1 MLASALIISFSL
13 VLFVYWFRYTCL
25 LVLRS
30 APDPTPRSDVA
41 IGSKLSFSDVQARLD
56 RDAAGLSLD
65 SLQRSLQRDKEVL
78 TYLLNHAV
86 ALDSASLDRRL
97 LMLDYQIMK
106 GWYRLTKTAAPAQAR
121 KALSEMAEILG
132 FLAQRMSEQAG
143 ARTQI

>member
-30 APDPTPRSDVA
+30 APEAARQNDAA
-41 IGSKLSFSDVQARLD
+41 IDSRLSFSEVQARLG
-56 RDAAGLSLD
+56 RDAAGICLD
-65 SLQRSLQRDKEVL
+65 SLQRSLQRDKDVL

-106 GWYRLTKTAAPAQAR
+106 GWYCLTKTAAPAQAR
-121 KALSEMAEILG
+121 KALSEMAAILG

>member
-25 LVLRS
+25 LVLRNG
-30 APDPTPRSDVA
+30 PEPTRRNDVA
-41 IGSKLSFSDVQARLD
+41 IDSKLSFSQVQAHLG

-121 KALSEMAEILG
+121 KALSEMAAILG

-143 ARTQI
+143 ARTPF